1 MEKIKVVAAD
11 DHPVVLMGVR
21 EILDRDSRF
30 ELVGEARSS
39 SELVE
44 LYDRLKPDVVITDY
58 NMPGDSRYG
67 DGMKLVEYLLRH
79 YPETKVLILTMLK
92 NAPLISS
99 LYGLG
104 VSGVLHKTRDLNEI
118 LVALGT
124 ILRKRVYRGTV
135 SPVPPM
141 AVTSSL
147 NDNDMGVAKLSAREY
162 EVLRHFVV
170 GGLSVND
177 IARVLNR
184 SVKTVSAQKMST
196 MRKLEVTNDQALLT
210 FCLER
215 NIFQ

>member
-1 MEKIKVVAAD
+1 MEKIRVVAAD

-21 EILDRDSRF
+21 EIIERDPRF
-30 ELVGEARSS
+30 ELVGEANSS

-44 LYDRLKPDVVITDY
+44 MYEKYKPDIVVTDY
-58 NMPGDSRYG
+58 NMPGDKRYG
-67 DGMKLVEYLLRH
+67 DGIKLIEYLLRH
-79 YPETKVLILTMLK
+79 YPDTKVLILTML
-92 NAPLISS
+92 NNTPLIST

-104 VSGVLHKTRDLNEI
+104 VSGVLHKARDLNELLI
-118 LVALGT
+118 ALST
-124 ILRKRVYRGTV
+124 VLRKRVYRGQSLQSINSVV
-135 SPVPPM
+135 SSQDDTEVR
-141 AVTSSL
+141 VT
-147 NDNDMGVAKLSAREY
+147 KLSAREY

-184 SVKTVSAQKMST
+184 SVKTVSAQKIST
-196 MRKLEVTNDQALLT
+196 MRKLDVNTDQALLT

>member
-1 MEKIKVVAAD
+1 MEKIRVVAAD

-21 EILDRDSRF
+21 EVIERDSRF
-30 ELVGEARSS
+30 ELIGEARSS

-44 LYDRLKPDVVITDY
+44 LYEKLKPDVVITDY
-58 NMPGDSRYG
+58 NMPGDVRYG
-67 DGMKLVEYLLRH
+67 DGIKLVEYLLRH
-79 YPETKVLILTMLK
+79 YPDTRILILTMLS
-92 NAPLISS
+92 NAPLVTT

-104 VSGVLHKTRDLNEI
+104 VSGVLHKARDLNEI

-124 ILRKRVYRGTV
+124 ILRKRVYRG
-135 SPVPPM
+135 
-141 AVTSSL
+141 AVAQSSSAVML
-147 NDNDMGVAKLSAREY
+147 AQGDSQVRVAKLSAREY

-184 SVKTVSAQKMST
+184 SVKTVSAQKIST
-196 MRKLEVTNDQALLT
+196 MRKLEVSNDQALLK

-215 NIFQ
+215 NVFQ